1 MGGVGLGVGGGGLDE
16 EQAFNNKTASNGK
29 HAHHMGLEGEGFNWC
44 MRLSIDATIRSCIMN
59 HPSL

>member
-1 MGGVGLGVGGGGLDE
+1 LDE

-29 HAHHMGLEGEGFNWC
+29 HAHHMGLGGEGFNWC